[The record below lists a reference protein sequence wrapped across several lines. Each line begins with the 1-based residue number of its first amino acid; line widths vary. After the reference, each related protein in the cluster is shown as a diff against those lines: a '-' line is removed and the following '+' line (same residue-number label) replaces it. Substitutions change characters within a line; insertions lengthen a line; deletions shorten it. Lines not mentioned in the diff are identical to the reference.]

1 MSSVQ
6 DIDLLFFT
14 CSLLISSLLHH
25 IVYTSWP
32 GYEKWKRLTT
42 KSFHLQKKMQNC
54 QKVALTFMLSS
65 KLFSRSLEEQL
76 LHIEE
81 HQRMHLV
88 QLNQKNQEK
97 RVLVK
102 ITCLK
107 A

>member
-1 MSSVQ
+1 MEKTDNKELS
-6 DIDLLFFT
+6 FT
-14 CSLLISSLLHH
+14 
-25 IVYTSWP
+25 
-32 GYEKWKRLTT
+32 
-42 KSFHLQKKMQNC
+42 KKMQNC

-65 KLFSRSLEEQL
+65 KLFSRSLEEPL

>member
-1 MSSVQ
+1 MEKTDNKELS
-6 DIDLLFFT
+6 FT
-14 CSLLISSLLHH
+14 
-25 IVYTSWP
+25 
-32 GYEKWKRLTT
+32 
-42 KSFHLQKKMQNC
+42 KKMQNC